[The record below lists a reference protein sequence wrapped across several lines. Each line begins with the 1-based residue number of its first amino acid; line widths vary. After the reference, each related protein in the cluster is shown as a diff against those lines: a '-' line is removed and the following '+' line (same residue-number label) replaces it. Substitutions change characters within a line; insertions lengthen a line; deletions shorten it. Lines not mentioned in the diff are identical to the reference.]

1 MKKIISLLFFAL
13 AFLAAPVFAADF
25 PTVNVVFDSGKT
37 DLPAGADATIKIAAE
52 FLKANK
58 DAKLKIS
65 GFVDD
70 SGDMAKNKELAKL
83 RAFAVRDAIKA
94 AGAAETQVVLQKPD
108 DIVAGKGEA
117 ARRVDVALFKE
128 AEMAAG
134 AAAAGVAA
142 AAAAATPAAG
152 TAAAV
157 AVVAAPAA
165 AASAPPAPVPNK
177 GDTAWMMVA
186 TLLVILMTVPGL
198 ALFYGGL
205 VRSKNMLSVLMQ
217 VMVTFS
223 LIVVLWF
230 IYGYSFAFTEGNKF
244 IGGTDR
250 LMMKGIWDNVA
261 GTFANAATFSKG
273 VVIPEIVFAAFQA
286 TFAGITC
293 CLIVGAFAERIKF
306 SAALLFMVI
315 WFTFSYLPIAHM
327 VWFWAGPDAY
337 ATKEV
342 VEKVNA
348 TAGMIWQ
355 WGALD
360 FAGGTVVHINAGV
373 AGLVGAYVIGKRVG
387 YGKEAMAP
395 HSLTLTMV
403 GAALLWVG
411 WFGFN
416 AGSALE
422 ANGFAALAF
431 INTFAATAAAVL
443 AWITGEALSRGKA
456 SMLGAASGAVA
467 GLVAITPAAGNVG
480 PGGALIIGALA
491 GFVCLWGVNGLK
503 RMLGADDS
511 LDVFGVHGL
520 GGILGA
526 LLTGVFA
533 SPSLGGPS
541 MMGDWVT
548 ATMVTPADY
557 SIAAQVWVQ
566 AKAVLV
572 TVLWSAVVS
581 FIAFKLVDLV
591 IGLRV
596 TEEEEREGLDISSH
610 GETAYSR

>member
-1 MKKIISLLFFAL
+1 MKKILISLAL
-13 AFLAAPVFAADF
+13 GLGLLCSAGVSTAQSAT
-25 PTVNVVFDSGKT
+25 PTVAS
-37 DLPAGADATIKIAAE
+37 PAATEAKPAE
-52 FLKANK
+52 
-58 DAKLKIS
+58 
-65 GFVDD
+65 
-70 SGDMAKNKELAKL
+70 
-83 RAFAVRDAIKA
+83 
-94 AGAAETQVVLQKPD
+94 
-108 DIVAGKGEA
+108 
-117 ARRVDVALFKE
+117 
-128 AEMAAG
+128 
-134 AAAAGVAA
+134 AAAATTSTTAAPAA
-142 AAAAATPAAG
+142 AAAAAPAA
-152 TAAAV
+152 V
-157 AVVAAPAA
+157 APAA
-165 AASAPPAPVPNK
+165 AKPVPNK
-177 GDTAWMMVA
+177 GDTAWMMVS
-186 TLLVILMTVPGL
+186 TLLVILMTIPGL

-223 LIVVLWF
+223 LIVVLWV

-250 LMMKGIWDNVA
+250 LFMKGIWDNVA
-261 GTFANAATFSKG
+261 GTFENAATFSKG
-273 VVIPEIVFAAFQA
+273 VYIPEIVFAAFQA

-306 SAALLFMVI
+306 SAVLAFMVL

-337 ATKEV
+337 ASKEV
-342 VEKVNA
+342 ADAMNA
-348 TAGMIWQ
+348 KAGMVWQ

-360 FAGGTVVHINAGV
+360 FAGGTVVHINAAM
-373 AGLVGAYVIGKRVG
+373 AGLVGAFMVGKRIG

-431 INTFAATAAAVL
+431 INTFVATAAAVL
-443 AWITGEALSRGKA
+443 AWCVGEALHKGKA

-480 PGGALIIGALA
+480 VGGALVIGAVA
-491 GFVCLWGVNGLK
+491 GFLCLWGVSGLK
-503 RMLGADDS
+503 KMLGADDS
-511 LDVFGVHGL
+511 LDVFGVHGV
-520 GGILGA
+520 GGIVGA

-533 SPSLGGPS
+533 SPALGGPS
-541 MMGDWVT
+541 AMGDWVT
-548 ATMVTPADY
+548 ATMITPADY
-557 SIAAQVWVQ
+557 SIAGQVWIQ
-566 AKAVLV
+566 FKAVMV
-572 TVLWSAVVS
+572 TVVWSGVVS
-581 FIAFKLVDLV
+581 FVAYKLVDMV

-596 TEEEEREGLDISSH
+596 PEEEEREGLDITSH
-610 GETAYSR
+610 GETAYNR